1 MPIKPKPKLKP
12 LTLEQM
18 QLGKRRLF
26 AKSESQGMI
35 IDKHYDWK
43 NPVFKKKPEFAEIA
57 RKRADAEVAYFG
69 RNRFIKRG
77 QTKAILKRTEDASRR
92 LGRKNA

>member
-1 MPIKPKPKLKP
+1 MPKPRQQLKP
-12 LTLEQM
+12 LTLMQM
-18 QLGKRRLF
+18 QLGKKRLF
-26 AKSESQGMI
+26 AKSESQGII

-77 QTKAILKRTEDASRR
+77 QTKAILRKTEDDSRKS
-92 LGRKNA
+92 GRKNA